1 MSPLTQFDEKMENLI
16 RELIVRILVPSGSE
30 FDRVWEAANKICD
43 RYNLTK
49 AA

>member
-1 MSPLTQFDEKMENLI
+1 MSPLTQFDQKMEALI
-16 RELIVRILVPSGSE
+16 RELILRIMVPSGSE

-43 RYNLTK
+43 RYDFTK